1 MRIIRIGKS
10 PSNDIYQEFKGDP
23 TVSREHCEIFVD
35 DENNVFLT
43 DLNSTNG
50 TYVNGTRVI
59 SPVMLKKLDIVR
71 AGNSLVKWK
80 EYISGGEVEFV
91 ETIENKEES
100 QKINNRLRNNTT
112 GSDKLYTV
120 IKIIFGII
128 ILLLL
133 IKFCDSNTESISD
146 NDKLDSFNEE
156 ERKKE
161 TLEEKKSQYD
171 FEADKDVIK
180 YCPTPKNG
188 HSPYNSI
195 FGTGVYSNYVNNSFL
210 IKNTQSSHAV
220 VLLVNSN
227 TGKKIRNEFIRKGSQ
242 FEMTKVPN
250 GTYHLRWVSGN
261 DWCPDLKFGNL
272 TGGFQ
277 NDMSFSETSDPSDRM
292 RVSGGNGWEVT
303 LYAVVGG
310 DVNIEGI
317 NQYEFIN

>member
-10 PSNDIYQEFKGDP
+10 PSNDIYQEFKGDL

-50 TYVNGTRVI
+50 TYVNGTRVT

-80 EYISGGEVEFV
+80 EYISGGEVEFA

-100 QKINNRLRNNTT
+100 QNMNRRLRNNTP
-112 GSDKLYTV
+112 GSDKLYTA
-120 IKIIFGII
+120 IKIIFGVI
-128 ILLLL
+128 ILLSLF
-133 IKFCDSNTESISD
+133 KFCDSNNESISD
-146 NDKLDSFNEE
+146 EDKLDSFNEE
-156 ERKKE
+156 ETKQE
-161 TLEEKKSQYD
+161 PLEEKNNTYNYETDEEK
-171 FEADKDVIK
+171 IK

-188 HSPYNSI
+188 YSPYNSI
-195 FGTGVYSNYVNNSFL
+195 FGKGIYSNYVDNSFL

-220 VLLVNSN
+220 VLLVNSY
-227 TGKKIRNEFIRKGSQ
+227 TEKKIRNEFIRKGSQ

-261 DWCPDLKFGNL
+261 DWCNDIRLGNL
-272 TGGFQ
+272 NGGFQ
-277 NDMSFSETSDPSDRM
+277 SDVSFSETSDPTDRM
-292 RVSGGNGWEVT
+292 TVSGYDGWEVT
-303 LYAVVGG
+303 LYAVIGG
-310 DVNIEGI
+310 DVDVEGI
-317 NQYEFIN
+317 NMYEFIN